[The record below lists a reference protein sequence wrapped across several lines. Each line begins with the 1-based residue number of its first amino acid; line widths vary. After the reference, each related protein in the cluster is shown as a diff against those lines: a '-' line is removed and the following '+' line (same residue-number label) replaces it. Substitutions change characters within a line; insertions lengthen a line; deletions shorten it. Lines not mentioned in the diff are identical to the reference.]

1 MEGNEYVVGDMK
13 SVGLYS
19 SKWTP
24 KLDSYLGDPF
34 VSGDSWHVSSEWM
47 RKADLKSTPLSK
59 SSETLGD
66 NCVQSRLD
74 GMLL

>member
-1 MEGNEYVVGDMK
+1 MK
-13 SVGLYS
+13 TVALYS
-19 SKWTP
+19 GKWTP
-24 KLDSYLGDPF
+24 KSDSDLGD
-34 VSGDSWHVSSEWM
+34 SIGSAGSWHVSSEWM